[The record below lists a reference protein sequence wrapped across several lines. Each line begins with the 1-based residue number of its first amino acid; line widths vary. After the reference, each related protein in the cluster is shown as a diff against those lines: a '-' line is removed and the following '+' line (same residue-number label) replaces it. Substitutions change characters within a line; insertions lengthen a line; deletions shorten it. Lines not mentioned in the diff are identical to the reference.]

1 MMLHIFSCAYW
12 PLIIFFRDMSVQI
25 LYPSF
30 NWIIFYY
37 WVIIFTKL
45 SGYKCHINY
54 RICKYFL
61 LLFMLHF
68 HFIDDV
74 LWNTKI
80 YNSDKLQSIYFISF
94 LIDVIWLF
102 EERIVI
108 NTLGEHFYSQRP
120 WILSMEHRCLAHDS
134 NPPATFL
141 ALITYQSL

>member
-1 MMLHIFSCAYW
+1 MMLHTFSCAYW
-12 PLIIFFRDMSVQI
+12 PLIIFFRDIAVQI

-37 WVIIFTKL
+37 WVIIVTKL

-61 LLFMLHF
+61 PLFMLPF

-94 LIDVIWLF
+94 LIDVIRLF

-108 NTLGEHFYSQRP
+108 NNLGEHSYSQRQ